1 MANFF
6 IHRPVFAWVIAL
18 LILLGGFLALRVLP
32 IEQYPNVAPP
42 SLEIAVVYP
51 GADAATLDQNV
62 TQVIEQEL
70 NGVPGYLYMAST
82 SRSNGTATITL
93 TFEAGTSLD
102 VAQVNVQNRMNRV
115 ESRLPE
121 EVRRQ
126 GINIT
131 ESSNNFLMIVALT
144 SKSGGS
150 DSTALGNIASNQIID
165 ELRRVPGVG
174 DITLFGTSY
183 AMRIWLDPDK
193 LATYNLA
200 PSEALRAVQEQNSQT
215 AGGAIGDQPNAKG
228 NDLNATIITQNRFTK
243 PEQFQN
249 IILKANPDGSTVTLA
264 DVGRVELGSQDYL
277 LSSELS
283 GKNMAGMGVKL
294 RPGANALA
302 TAAAVKKRMEKLG
315 KSLPSDVAYSA
326 DSTDRRNA
334 WTEEVA
340 VGIQKRRRDRCGRP
354 PLRSPGR
361 PSAADRSERQLFW
374 TLIAAGLSSGA
385 AAIKAGVSQPVGT
398 RWFRKAGGMPP
409 AMFRPAAKPLS
420 GRYLSLAEREDIAL
434 LLVQGH
440 SLQEIGR
447 RLGRSAS
454 TISREVRRNATTRS
468 GGLDY
473 RATVA
478 QWHAERSARRP
489 KATKLAGNAALRSY
503 VEERLAGIV
512 RTGCGNP
519 VPRPAVSWKGRRH
532 GPRQDRRWA
541 WAWSPEQIARRLA
554 VDFPNDETMRISH
567 EAIYQTLFVQG
578 RGALRRELT
587 ACLRTG
593 RTLRKP
599 RARVGLRG
607 KNFVSSD
614 VMISQRP
621 AEADDRAVP
630 GHWEGDLILGLD
642 SSAIGTLVERTTRFT
657 MLLHLPRMEGHGD
670 GPTMKNGPALAGH
683 GAEAVRHAIA
693 RTITTLPQELRRSLT
708 WDQGAEMA
716 QHARL
721 KVDTGVQVYFCDPQS
736 PWQRGSNEN
745 TNGLLRQYFP
755 KGTDLSAHS
764 PDAIAAV
771 AATLNARPRKTL
783 GWKTPAEALDEC
795 LSEINKHP
803 VATTG

>member
-1 MANFF
+1 
-6 IHRPVFAWVIAL
+6 
-18 LILLGGFLALRVLP
+18 
-32 IEQYPNVAPP
+32 
-42 SLEIAVVYP
+42 
-51 GADAATLDQNV
+51 
-62 TQVIEQEL
+62 
-70 NGVPGYLYMAST
+70 
-82 SRSNGTATITL
+82 
-93 TFEAGTSLD
+93 
-102 VAQVNVQNRMNRV
+102 
-115 ESRLPE
+115 
-121 EVRRQ
+121 
-126 GINIT
+126 
-131 ESSNNFLMIVALT
+131 
-144 SKSGGS
+144 
-150 DSTALGNIASNQIID
+150 
-165 ELRRVPGVG
+165 
-174 DITLFGTSY
+174 
-183 AMRIWLDPDK
+183 
-193 LATYNLA
+193 
-200 PSEALRAVQEQNSQT
+200 
-215 AGGAIGDQPNAKG
+215 
-228 NDLNATIITQNRFTK
+228 
-243 PEQFQN
+243 
-249 IILKANPDGSTVTLA
+249 
-264 DVGRVELGSQDYL
+264 
-277 LSSELS
+277 
-283 GKNMAGMGVKL
+283 
-294 RPGANALA
+294 
-302 TAAAVKKRMEKLG
+302 
-315 KSLPSDVAYSA
+315 
-326 DSTDRRNA
+326 
-334 WTEEVA
+334 
-340 VGIQKRRRDRCGRP
+340 
-354 PLRSPGR
+354 
-361 PSAADRSERQLFW
+361 
-374 TLIAAGLSSGA
+374 
-385 AAIKAGVSQPVGT
+385 
-398 RWFRKAGGMPP
+398 MPP

-454 TISREVRRNATTRS
+454 TISREVRRNATTR
-468 GGLDY
+468 GGALEY

-512 RTGCGNP
+512 RTGCGAP

-554 VDFPNDETMRISH
+554 VDFPDDETMRISH
-567 EAIYQTLFVQG
+567 EAIYQALFVQG

-593 RTLRKP
+593 RALRTP
-599 RARVGLRG
+599 RKRVGLRG
-607 KNFVSSD
+607 KNFVSPNI
-614 VMISQRP
+614 MISQRP
-621 AEADDRAVP
+621 AEVDDRAVP
-630 GHWEGDLILGLD
+630 GHWEGDLILGLG

-657 MLLHLPRMEGHGD
+657 MLLHLPRMEGHGA
-670 GPTMKNGPALAGH
+670 GPSIKNGPALAGH
-683 GAEAVRHAIA
+683 GAEAVRDAIA

-795 LSEINKHP
+795 LSRINKHP